1 MVPINQQP
9 TTNNQQ
15 QFLEMGFEERRLE
28 RKRAEPAVES
38 FCAPTVDREAEEI
51 ARRILTLVAAGTE
64 FREIGIIVRNQDVY
78 LPALRASLERFGI
91 PARFYFPGALN
102 KHGVVRYL
110 AGLVTALIGGWDHA
124 ETLAA
129 LRLSGDS
136 PALDRFDFAVREQL
150 PGSGLGGLRA
160 LTEDSGLQRQLDD
173 LAAMEPWREQTLTP
187 AQWVSRIAGL
197 AQVGQAIRLPNPVAS
212 PAPQW
217 LRGHATALAAF
228 E

>member
-1 MVPINQQP
+1 M
-9 TTNNQQ
+9 
-15 QFLEMGFEERRLE
+15 
-28 RKRAEPAVES
+28 
-38 FCAPTVDREAEEI
+38 
-51 ARRILTLVAAGTE
+51 
-64 FREIGIIVRNQDVY
+64 
-78 LPALRASLERFGI
+78 
-91 PARFYFPGALN
+91 
-102 KHGVVRYL
+102 VRYL

-150 PGSGLGGLRA
+150 PGSGLDGLRA

-173 LAAMEPWREQTLTP
+173 LAAMGPWREQTLTP

-217 LRGHATALAAF
+217 LRGHAAALAAF
-228 E
+228 EAALEEAAMCLDAARHIRLEEFWAAAEAVLRLSPLRVADPRRNVTHVLSVFEARQWELPVVFICGLAEQQFPKRHAQEPLFPDSVRQRLAQQIAAFDR